1 MLAAILAVLVFA
13 QVPGRPPSQ
22 RAAGAE
28 DPDAPKGTAI
38 IRGRITAIDTGRP
51 LRRAQIRLSSTDYPQ
66 GRSTSTN
73 ARGEFEFKDLPPGR
87 YSMNVTRSGYLAMQ
101 YGQRYYGELSKPLQV
116 DEGRVVDKIDFA
128 LPRAGVIAGRVFD
141 ETGEPVSGVNIWVMR
156 TEYFRGRRRAVAMGG
171 SYRTDDIG
179 QFRVSGVPPGEYT
192 VMAWL
197 PDTWTAGPEKQ
208 SFGYAPSYHPGTA
221 SYADALRVKV
231 GPGQEASNVD
241 VNLVAARTATLTG
254 TAYKSDGSPL
264 AGSSVSLSREVAGPS
279 FSSSF
284 GLKDASV
291 AADGTWTLKNVAPGE
306 YTLDVS
312 SRDRPPERVSM
323 PIVVQGTEVAGIA
336 LVTDAGGT
344 ISGQLITDDGQPLP
358 PGRGRPRI
366 AAEGIGPD
374 RRPMMFMSGDEN
386 GVVKPDGAFT
396 LSGVVG
402 PALVRVTGLPSG
414 WRVQQVDIGGDDY
427 ARKPLHPSSSQK
439 INGVRVVITNK
450 FPTVTGRV
458 TTEDGQSA
466 EGSVVLMPEDEAA
479 WVDTGL
485 LYRSRPDQTGTFR
498 IESVRPG
505 DYLAVA
511 VENVESWQLQD
522 PEYLA
527 TLRDRATRVTVR
539 ETQPITLMLKLAK

>member
-1 MLAAILAVLVFA
+1 MLAAIIAALLLA

-28 DPDAPKGTAI
+28 DPNTPKGTAV
-38 IRGRITAIDTGRP
+38 IRGRITAIDSGRP
-51 LRRAQIRLSSTDYPQ
+51 LRRAQIRLSSTDYPE

-87 YSMNVTRSGYLAMQ
+87 YTVTVTRSGYLSMQ

-116 DEGRVVDKIDFA
+116 DEGRVVDKVDFA
-128 LPRAGVIAGRVFD
+128 LPRAGVISGRVFD
-141 ETGEPVSGVNIWVMR
+141 ETGEPVSGVNVWVMR

-171 SYRTDDIG
+171 SNRTDDIG

-241 VNLVAARTATLTG
+241 VNLAMAPTATLSG

-264 AGSSVSLSREVAGPS
+264 AGSSVNLSREVAGPS
-279 FSSSF
+279 FSTNF
-284 GLKDASV
+284 GLKDAPV
-291 AADGTWTLKNVAPGE
+291 NADGTWTMKNVSPGE
-306 YTLDVS
+306 YIIDVS
-312 SRDRPPERVSM
+312 SRDRPPERVSI
-323 PIVVQGTEVAGIA
+323 PIVVQGTEVPGVA
-336 LVTDAGGT
+336 LVTDGGGT
-344 ISGQLITDDGQPLP
+344 ISGQLVTDDGQPLP

-366 AAEGIGPD
+366 GAEGVGHD
-374 RRPMMFMSGDEN
+374 RQPMMFMSGDEN
-386 GVVKPDGAFT
+386 GVVKPDGSFT

-402 PALVRVTGLPSG
+402 PALVRVIGLPSG
-414 WRVQQVDIGGDDY
+414 WRVQQVDIGGHDY
-427 ARKPLHPSSSQK
+427 AGKPLRPTSSQK
-439 INGVRVVITNK
+439 IDGVRIVITNK

-458 TTEDGQSA
+458 TNEDGQPG
-466 EGSVVLMPEDEAA
+466 EGSVVLMPEDDSA

-485 LYRSRPDQTGTFR
+485 LYRARPDQTGTFR

-527 TLRDRATRVTVR
+527 TLRDRATRVTVH
-539 ETQPITLMLKLAK
+539 EGQPVQLMLKLAK

>member
-1 MLAAILAVLVFA
+1 MLAAIIAALLLA

-28 DPDAPKGTAI
+28 DVNAPKGTAV
-38 IRGRITAIDTGRP
+38 IRGRITAIDSGRP
-51 LRRAQIRLSSTDYPQ
+51 LRRAQIRLSSNDYPE

-87 YSMNVTRSGYLAMQ
+87 YTVNVTRSGYLPMQ

-116 DEGRVVDKIDFA
+116 DEGRVVDKVDFA

-241 VNLVAARTATLTG
+241 VNLAMARTATLSG

-264 AGSSVSLSREVAGPS
+264 AGSSVNLSREVAGPS
-279 FSSSF
+279 FSTNF
-284 GLKDASV
+284 GLKDAPVS
-291 AADGTWTLKNVAPGE
+291 ADGTWTMKNVSPGE
-306 YTLDVS
+306 YTIDVS
-312 SRDRPPERVSM
+312 SRDRPPERASM
-323 PIVVQGTEVAGIA
+323 PIVVQGTELSGIT
-336 LVTDAGGT
+336 LVTDGGGT
-344 ISGQLITDDGQPLP
+344 IAGQVVTDDGQPLP
-358 PGRGRPRI
+358 PGRSRPR
-366 AAEGIGPD
+366 AGAEGVGPD
-374 RRPMMFMSGDEN
+374 RQPMMLMSGDDN
-386 GVVKPDGAFT
+386 GVVKPDGSFA

-402 PALVRVTGLPSG
+402 PALVRLTGLPSG
-414 WRVQQVDIGGDDY
+414 WRVKQVDVGGDDY
-427 ARKPLHPSSSQK
+427 AQKPLRPSSHQK
-439 INGVRVVITNK
+439 IDGIRIVITNK
-450 FPTVTGRV
+450 FPTVAGRV
-458 TTEDGQSA
+458 TGEDGQPA
-466 EGSVVLMPEDEAA
+466 EASVVLMPEDETA

-485 LYRSRPDQTGTFR
+485 LYRARPDQSGTFR
-498 IESVRPG
+498 IEAVRPG

-527 TLRDRATRVTVR
+527 TLRDRATRVTVH
-539 ETQPITLMLKLAK
+539 EGQPVQLMLKLAK